1 MKTGTARQGM
11 RVRII
16 GNHNSHGFSIGQV
29 ITLGAKTQYLVN
41 NYGYSFFAPSKL
53 GAIFVVREIDMA
65 PVGATLV

>member
-16 GNHNSHGFSIGQV
+16 GDHNGHCFEIGQIV
-29 ITLGAKTQYLVN
+29 ILEERAWGSSFYVREQS
-41 NYGYSFFAPSKL
+41 GYRC
-53 GAIFVVREIDMA
+53 VVREIDMA

>member
-1 MKTGTARQGM
+1 MKTGKARQGM

-29 ITLGAKTQYLVN
+29 ITLGTKTQYLVN
-41 NYGYSFFAPSKL
+41 NYGYSFFAPSEL
-53 GAIFVVREIDMA
+53 GAIFCVCEIDME